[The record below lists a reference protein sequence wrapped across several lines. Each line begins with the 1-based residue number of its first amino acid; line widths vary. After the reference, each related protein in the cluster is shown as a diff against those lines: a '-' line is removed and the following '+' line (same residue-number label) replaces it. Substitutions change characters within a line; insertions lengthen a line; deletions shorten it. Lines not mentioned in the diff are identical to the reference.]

1 MFIQNII
8 SVFFL
13 FRYKMNIE
21 LFQSDDVIYEQLMHL
36 TIREILEY
44 RFVSKRMNDLIS
56 SDVFWCRLLKRD
68 RNIDETVNC
77 RQRYE
82 IGESMY
88 VITGRGN
95 LYLYAAFDNFYD
107 AEKYFKDYVT
117 KYAPHSYDIT
127 LGSIRFGDYLYNI
140 DIHSEYYSSYD
151 KIEIDQNYT
160 HPKYIGTTNNFYI
173 ISTEDGYR
181 LETTT
186 RDTITFIKKIDKSI
200 LMDVDLYLMK
210 INSELNDNIA
220 RINFHDWD
228 GHTNDVGKNRFINE
242 KMSTLPDI

>member
-1 MFIQNII
+1 
-8 SVFFL
+8 
-13 FRYKMNIE
+13 MNIE

-82 IGESMY
+82 IGESIY
-88 VITGRGN
+88 VITAREN
-95 LYLYAAFDNFYD
+95 DDLYAAFDNFYD
-107 AEKYFKDYVT
+107 AESYFKDYVT
-117 KYAPHSYDIT
+117 KFTPHSYDIK
-127 LGSIRFGDYLYNI
+127 LGSIRFGDYLYNLNE
-140 DIHSEYYSSYD
+140 HSAFDPETD
-151 KIEIDQNYT
+151 KIEINQNYV

-173 ISTEDGYR
+173 IYTEDALKLERSTEDAISYIK
-181 LETTT
+181 
-186 RDTITFIKKIDKSI
+186 TIDNIQNTS
-200 LMDVDLYLMK
+200 LRLMK
-210 INSELNDNIA
+210 INSQLTNTIA

-228 GHTNDVGKNRFINE
+228 DYRKSECKNRFINE